1 VLDHG
6 RHGWLFAPKD
16 ATDLA
21 GCLQSALEVSTEERL
36 GRAVV
41 AARFVADHFSL
52 TGMTAQTMA
61 VYEELL
67 KPS

>member
-1 VLDHG
+1 
-6 RHGWLFAPKD
+6 
-16 ATDLA
+16 
-21 GCLQSALEVSTEERL
+21 L

-52 TGMTAQTMA
+52 TGMTEQTLA

-67 KPS
+67 RS